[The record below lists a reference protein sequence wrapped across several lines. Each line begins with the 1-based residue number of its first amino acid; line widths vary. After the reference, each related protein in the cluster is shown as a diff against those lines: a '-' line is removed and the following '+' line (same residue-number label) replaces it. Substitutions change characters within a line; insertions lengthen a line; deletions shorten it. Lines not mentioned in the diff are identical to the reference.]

1 MIYYLQLIFYKG
13 GYMRYEIELTT
24 VHDVQEFTTIIQS
37 VDVDVRLSGKDEHG
51 NPWELSAKS
60 MLCVLLL
67 GGHIQH
73 RHHMGQNIDWKAIYC
88 DCEKDIYSLI
98 HKFVKE

>member
-1 MIYYLQLIFYKG
+1 MK
-13 GYMRYEIELTT
+13 YEIELITEQ
-24 VHDVQEFTTIIQS
+24 DVQEFTKLVQS
-37 VDVDVRLSGKDEHG
+37 VDCDVRLMGKDEHG

-73 RHHMGQNIDWKAIYC
+73 RLHSA
-88 DCEKDIYSLI
+88 
-98 HKFVKE
+98 